1 MHGLDQFGNRYRAR
15 YARQYMPRIDMVDAD
30 VVKMEKKRTKRNNLH
45 VMFQRGYNGDRR
57 REKAKVM
64 IGMQ

>member
-1 MHGLDQFGNRYRAR
+1 
-15 YARQYMPRIDMVDAD
+15 MVDAD

-45 VMFQRGYNGDRR
+45 AMFQRGYNGDRR